1 MKITGNV
8 CGYVNTKEICA
19 YCKMSKKSAQ
29 RYSKTCIKSN
39 YEIFLNDEHIRLEKE
54 KEYQKKNIEEKKT
67 KNKKVTKMIGITASI
82 VITILIVS
90 IGCYYVITEK
100 IILKYTFKELSIMRM
115 KNGNWRWGSFQ
126 NGVELLVQV
135 NNLNGCVDD

>member
-1 MKITGNV
+1 
-8 CGYVNTKEICA
+8 
-19 YCKMSKKSAQ
+19 MSKKSAQ

-54 KEYQKKNIEEKKT
+54 KEYQKKIIEEKKT